1 MIKGA
6 EKEIIKKIK
15 KLETKNSKVV
25 KAVEEMNKVRVR
37 VLRDYELQIK
47 NELVLK
53 ERKIYILKNEN
64 LKLEIIWPYHN
75 ILIVEHGEQWK
86 TVRLVTRNYSWPG
99 VTKEVK
105 RYVKKCGQYQRIKSK
120 IEILIGK
127 LNQI

>member
-37 VLRDYELQIK
+37 VLIDYELQIK

-75 ILIVEHGEQWK
+75 ILIVEYGEQ
-86 TVRLVTRNYSWPG
+86 
-99 VTKEVK
+99 
-105 RYVKKCGQYQRIKSK
+105 
-120 IEILIGK
+120 
-127 LNQI
+127 